1 MPTENRNLRFI
12 CSSLSHNNFHI
23 ETFLFFFVIFN
34 DKKSWQAGELSI
46 YKQLCTVVISQ
57 KRHFQKKHKNNLL
70 FKHFI
75 SSLQSCIRVKYI
87 SVGFKF
93 TLENERSEIF
103 GVILNHNSFHIDKA
117 LPCRGQIKEQL
128 YILMRWTIPFG
139 KFQDTTAY
147 SYVYVFVLVLMI
159 LKVCCL
165 FHNLW
170 LQLKRASNIRKSKY
184 LSCKMDMLWRWQYL
198 QIPFFWTV
206 GSLAPIYVNVVKTNV
221 NSIHPQTENDA
232 IIPFSWKHNGG
243 DILLGFCGFLQK
255 QKANPLPNTT
265 WTR

>member
-1 MPTENRNLRFI
+1 MPTENRNLRFL

-34 DKKSWQAGELSI
+34 DKKSRQAGELSI
-46 YKQLCTVVISQ
+46 YKQLCIVVISQ

-93 TLENERSEIF
+93 TLENETSEIF

-128 YILMRWTIPFG
+128 YILMRLAIPSG

-147 SYVYVFVLVLMI
+147 SYVYVFVLFWWFWRSIVFFII
-159 LKVCCL
+159 LTSTEKRFKHQKVQIFVMQNGYAMTMAIFTNTFFLPLVVWLL
-165 FHNLW
+165 FT
-170 LQLKRASNIRKSKY
+170 S
-184 LSCKMDMLWRWQYL
+184 M
-198 QIPFFWTV
+198 
-206 GSLAPIYVNVVKTNV
+206 
-221 NSIHPQTENDA
+221 
-232 IIPFSWKHNGG
+232 
-243 DILLGFCGFLQK
+243 
-255 QKANPLPNTT
+255 
-265 WTR
+265 